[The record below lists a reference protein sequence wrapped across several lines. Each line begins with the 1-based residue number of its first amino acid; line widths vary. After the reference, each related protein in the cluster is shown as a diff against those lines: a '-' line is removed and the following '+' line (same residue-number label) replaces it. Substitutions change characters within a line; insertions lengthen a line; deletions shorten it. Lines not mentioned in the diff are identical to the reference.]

1 MSTLDRVEVSK
12 AVRAFLDTKR
22 PADPAIRAKLDFGFR
37 FHRQTVELIEI
48 RPRFN
53 GPGKTEHAF
62 AKTTYVKS
70 RGVWKVYWMRGN
82 LKWHPYE
89 PSTVGSL
96 DAFLKLVEEDRH
108 GCFFG

>member
-12 AVRAFLDTKR
+12 TVRTFLDGIR
-22 PADPAIRAKLDFGFR
+22 PADPTVREKLDFGFR
-37 FHRQTVELIEI
+37 FHRQSLELIEI
-48 RPRFN
+48 RRRFN

-62 AKTTYVKS
+62 AKATFVKT
-70 RGVWKVYWMRGN
+70 RGTWKVYWMRGN

-89 PSTVGSL
+89 PSTARSL
-96 DAFLKLVEEDRH
+96 NLFLKLVKEDKH